1 MGDIPLAFE
10 GDSSAVT
17 GFAEVSGY
25 SEEQRMIRD
34 SIAKICEPYDDH
46 YWLERDNDGQFPHDF
61 CDAIAEAGFM
71 GIAMPEAYGGAGRG
85 ITEAATMVQAITES
99 GAANAGFA
107 AIAINIFGLN
117 PVVVFGTEDQKQR
130 WLPGIINRTDTA
142 CFAVTEPNTGLDT
155 TRLKTR
161 ASWQGNHWVAH
172 GSKTWTSTAQQANK
186 MLLIARTR
194 EESETE
200 RPIDGLSLFYTD
212 LDRSK
217 VEIREIAKMGRKCV
231 DSNQVFIDGLE
242 IPPEDLIGE
251 EGKGFRYLLHG
262 LNAERI
268 LIAASLVGIGRC
280 ALDRAA
286 RYARERE
293 VFGRPIGQNQGIQHP
308 LAESWAELEAANLMA
323 FRAAA
328 LYDAGHDCGKEAN
341 AAKYL
346 AAEAAFKATTNA
358 VMTHGGMGY
367 AKEYHVERYMREAM
381 IHRIAPVSPQLIL
394 CYLAEKALGLP
405 KSY

>member
-1 MGDIPLAFE
+1 M
-10 GDSSAVT
+10 ST
-17 GFAEVSGY
+17 GISD
-25 SEEQRMIRD
+25 EQRMIRD
-34 SIAKICEPYDDH
+34 SITKLCEPFDDH
-46 YWLERDNDGQFPHDF
+46 YWLERDTDGVFPHAF
-61 CDAIAEAGFM
+61 CDAIAKAGWL
-71 GIAMPEAYGGAGRG
+71 GIAMPEEYGGSGLG
-85 ITEAATMVQAITES
+85 ITEAATMVQAITET

-107 AIAINIFGLN
+107 SIAINIFGLN
-117 PVVVFGTEDQKQR
+117 PVVAFGTEEQKRR
-130 WLPGIINRTDTA
+130 WLPPIISREDIA

-155 TRLKTR
+155 ARLQTR
-161 ASWQGNHWVAH
+161 AVHDGNQWIVH
-172 GSKTWTSTAQQANK
+172 GQKTWTTTAQEANK

-194 EESETE
+194 DESETE

-212 LDRSK
+212 FNRDHIEAR
-217 VEIREIAKMGRKCV
+217 VIDKMGRKCV
-231 DSNQVFIDGLE
+231 DSNQVFIDGLK
-242 IPPEDLIGE
+242 IPPDDMIGE

-268 LIAASLVGIGRC
+268 LISASLVGLGRC
-280 ALDRAA
+280 AIDRAA
-286 RYARERE
+286 AYARDRV
-293 VFGRPIGQNQGIQHP
+293 VFGRPIGMNQAIQHP

-328 LYDAGHDCGKEAN
+328 LYDAGEECGKEAN

-346 AAEAAFKATTNA
+346 AGEATFKACTNA

-367 AKEYHVERYMREAM
+367 AKEFHVERYLREAL
-381 IHRIAPVSPQLIL
+381 IHRIAPISPQLIL